1 MTDKEYYDEKWAQHE
16 ALLYGCVAYITALA
30 FVITCLVMLA
40 GCKTQYVPVETVRTE
55 HHHSTDTVRQTD
67 SIFREKETVIR
78 EANSGDSALLAKLGI
93 QLRQNQK
100 AILILQ
106 KELERERNKQEE
118 HYGDTII
125 KVEEKQVPVPVEKKV
140 PFWEKAK
147 LASIG
152 FSASLILIAAIGLVI
167 WIRKRYRRK

>member
-1 MTDKEYYDEKWAQHE
+1 MCNTMIDYEEYNNSW
-16 ALLYGCVAYITALA
+16 LA
-30 FVITCLVMLA
+30 VVCHIIFAVVSAAIIILFLA
-40 GCKTQYVPVETVRTE
+40 SCKTQYVPVETT
-55 HHHSTDTVRQTD
+55 HTIYHNHTD
-67 SIFREKETVIR
+67 SVHLIDSVYREKETVIR

-140 PFWEKAK
+140 PFLEKAK